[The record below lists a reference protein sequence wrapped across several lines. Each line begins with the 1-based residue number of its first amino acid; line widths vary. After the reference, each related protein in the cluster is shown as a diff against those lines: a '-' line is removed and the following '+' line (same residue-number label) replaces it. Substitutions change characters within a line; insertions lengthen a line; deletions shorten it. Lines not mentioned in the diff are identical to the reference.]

1 MRGLPDWGGPVAVG
15 GGTGSAAWSAYQV
28 DGIALVLPDGLT
40 VATEPD
46 GKPAF
51 HLSAFRPLVPMPG
64 RKSYGRL
71 DMILRLASHGATADG
86 KVRVVPAL
94 RGWLSLSSNALA
106 LPPQLTA
113 ALPLDCSGLGVARL
127 MLPLE
132 AEGVAI
138 MESALASGAA
148 SLLAAVDVEVAG
160 VAARLP
166 IKATIDI
173 ARLRTALANGAMT
186 PAMLGDALIEDP
198 SKVGVSLAGA
208 AADMSAQAV
217 ARAVADHIRARLCA
231 GPLGPRPQGGL
242 ALVLAET
249 GMATGTATL
258 DLGEVVMATRAQTI
272 VLDPFA
278 VARDLA
284 AAAGGLAALTTRST
298 SATLQSGQHDI
309 VVDASVARP
318 CVGPFALGATLLFS
332 PRPPA
337 RPHEVR
343 EDFEFPADGR
353 SVVRRVKLAVNE
365 PVSWTCTGFAF
376 WPTADGRGA
385 KRLEGAAQ
393 AGNGLQVLLRP
404 GDFPLQFVDVE
415 AAAAVLSLANLEV
428 GFGSARVTL
437 TVAVPRATLAV
448 PITTTDATLGATLV
462 SRDGATRVTLPARAP
477 ADWRIELSDIPG
489 YGTRTM
495 EIAVTL
501 PAGTP
506 LRAIEVLAEDAAS
519 DAEIETYAFNAATPA
534 RTHHWFCR
542 DPFRPGLRWRWRG
555 QAAFSPPVT
564 AARLDLVAEGVAA

>member
-15 GGTGSAAWSAYQV
+15 SGTGSPVWPAYQV

-40 VATEPD
+40 VATDTD

-51 HLSAFRPLVPMPG
+51 HLSAFRPLVPTPG
-64 RKSYGRL
+64 RRSYGRL
-71 DMILRLASHGATADG
+71 DMTLRLVSHGATADG

-106 LPPQLTA
+106 LPPQLTT

-138 MESALASGAA
+138 MEGALAGGAA
-148 SLLAAVDVEVAG
+148 SLLAAVDFEAAG

-166 IKATIDI
+166 IKATVDI
-173 ARLRTALANGAMT
+173 ARLRGALAKAGMT
-186 PAMLGDALIEDP
+186 PAMLFDALIEDP
-198 SKVGVSLAGA
+198 AKVGVGLVGV
-208 AADMSAQAV
+208 AADKPPQAV
-217 ARAVADHIRARLCA
+217 AEAVADHIRARLCA
-231 GPLGPRPQGGL
+231 GPLAPRSQGGL

-249 GMATGTATL
+249 GIATGTATL
-258 DLGEVVMATRAQTI
+258 DLGEEVMATRAQTI

-278 VARDLA
+278 IARDLA
-284 AAAGGLAALTTRST
+284 AAAGGLAGLTTRST
-298 SATLQSGQHDI
+298 SNTLQSGQHDI
-309 VVDASVARP
+309 IVDASVGRP
-318 CVGPFALGATLLFS
+318 CVGPLTLGATVLFA
-332 PRPPA
+332 PRPPT

-343 EDFEFPADGR
+343 EDFELPADGG
-353 SVVRRVKLAVNE
+353 SVVRRVHLTPSE

-385 KRLEGAAQ
+385 KRLDGVAQ

-415 AAAAVLSLANLEV
+415 AAAALLSLANLEV
-428 GFGSARVTL
+428 GLGAARATL
-437 TVAVPRATLAV
+437 TVAAPRATLAV

-462 SRDGATRVTLPARAP
+462 SRDGARVALPARAA

-489 YGTRTM
+489 YGAREI

-555 QAAFSPPVT
+555 QAAFSPPVN

>member
-1 MRGLPDWGGPVAVG
+1 MRGLPDWGGAVADG
-15 GGTGSAAWSAYQV
+15 GDVAAWSAYQV
-28 DGIALVLPDGLT
+28 EGIALVMPDALT
-40 VATEPD
+40 VATGPD

-51 HLSAFRPLVPMPG
+51 HLSAFRPLVPTPG
-64 RKSYGRL
+64 RRGYGRL
-71 DMILRLASHGATADG
+71 DMDLRLVSRAATADG

-106 LPPQLTA
+106 LPPQLST
-113 ALPLDCSGLGVARL
+113 ALPLGCSGLGVARL

-148 SLLAAVDVEVAG
+148 SLLAAVDIEVAG

-166 IKATIDI
+166 AKATVDI
-173 ARLRTALANGAMT
+173 ARLRDALANAMT
-186 PAMLGDALIEDP
+186 PSMLLDALLHDP
-198 SKVGVSLAGA
+198 ARVGVSLAGVP
-208 AADMSAQAV
+208 ADKPAQAV
-217 ARAVADHIRARLCA
+217 AEAVADHIRARLCD
-231 GPLGPRPQGGL
+231 GPMRPRPEGGL
-242 ALVLAET
+242 ALVLA
-249 GMATGTATL
+249 ATGIASGIARL
-258 DLGEVVMATRAQTI
+258 DLGEAVMATRASTI

-284 AAAGGLAALTTRST
+284 SAVGGLAALTTRST
-298 SATLQSGQHDI
+298 SGSLQSGQHDI
-309 VVDASVARP
+309 VVDASVGRP
-318 CVGPFALGATLLFS
+318 CIGPLAVGATVLFS

-343 EDFEFPADGR
+343 EDFEFPSDGS

-385 KRLEGAAQ
+385 KRLDGAPQ
-393 AGNGLQVLLRP
+393 MGNGLQVLLRP

-415 AAAAVLSLANLEV
+415 AGAALLGLASLEV
-428 GFGSARVTL
+428 GFGPVRARL
-437 TVAVPRATLAV
+437 TAEAPRATLAV
-448 PITTTDATLGATLV
+448 PVTTTDATLGATLV
-462 SRDGATRVTLPARAP
+462 SRDGAARVALPARPA
-477 ADWRIELSDIPG
+477 ADWRIELSDVPG
-489 YGTRTM
+489 YGTRTV

-501 PAGTP
+501 PTGTP
-506 LRAIEVLAEDAAS
+506 LRAVEVLAEDAAS
-519 DAEIETYAFNAATPA
+519 DEEIQTYAFNAATPV

-555 QAAFSPPVT
+555 QAAFSPPVGG
-564 AARLDLVAEGVAA
+564 ARLELVAEGVAA

>member
-1 MRGLPDWGGPVAVG
+1 MRGLPDWGGSVAIGKV
-15 GGTGSAAWSAYQV
+15 AAWSAYQV
-28 DGIALVLPDGLT
+28 DGIALTLPDALT
-40 VATEPD
+40 VATDID

-51 HLSAFRPLVPMPG
+51 HLSAFRPLVPTPG
-64 RKSYGRL
+64 RRSYGRL
-71 DMILRLASHGATADG
+71 DMDLRLVSHAATADG

-106 LPPQLTA
+106 LPPQLTT

-132 AEGVAI
+132 AEGVSI

-148 SLLAAVDVEVAG
+148 ALLAAVDIEIAG

-166 IKATIDI
+166 LEATVDI
-173 ARLRTALANGAMT
+173 ARLRNALADGAMT
-186 PAMLGDALIEDP
+186 PALLFDALLHDP
-198 SKVGVSLAGA
+198 GKVGVRLAGVP
-208 AADMSAQAV
+208 ADKPARAV
-217 ARAVADHIRARLCA
+217 AEAVADHIRARLCD
-231 GPLGPRPQGGL
+231 GPLRPRPEGGL

-249 GMATGTATL
+249 GIAAGTATL
-258 DLGEVVMATRAQTI
+258 DLGEAVMATRAVTI

-298 SATLQSGQHDI
+298 SNSLQSGQHDI
-309 VVDASVARP
+309 IVDTSVGRP
-318 CVGPFALGATLLFS
+318 CVGPLALGATVLFA

-343 EDFEFPADGR
+343 EDFELPAHGG
-353 SVVRRVKLAVNE
+353 SVVRRVRLSPGE

-385 KRLEGAAQ
+385 RRLDGAAQ
-393 AGNGLQVLLRP
+393 AGSGLQILLRP
-404 GDFPLQFVDVE
+404 SDFPLRFVDVE
-415 AAAAVLSLANLEV
+415 AGAALLGLASLEV
-428 GFGSARVTL
+428 GLGSARATL
-437 TVAVPRATLAV
+437 TVAAPRATLAV
-448 PITTTDATLGATLV
+448 PITTTDTSLGATLV
-462 SRDGATRVTLPARAP
+462 SRDGAARVTLPARSP
-477 ADWRIELSDIPG
+477 ADWRIELSDVPG

-519 DAEIETYAFNAATPA
+519 DAEIETYAFNAATPS

-555 QAAFSPPVT
+555 QAAFSPPVN

>member
-1 MRGLPDWGGPVAVG
+1 MRGLPDWGGPAAVG
-15 GGTGSAAWSAYQV
+15 SGSNSAAWSAYQA
-28 DGIALVLPDGLT
+28 DGIALVLPDALT
-40 VATEPD
+40 VATDTD

-51 HLSAFRPLVPMPG
+51 HLSAFRPLVPTPG
-64 RKSYGRL
+64 RRSYGRL
-71 DMILRLASHGATADG
+71 DMSLRLVSHATTADG

-106 LPPQLTA
+106 LPPQLTT

-138 MESALASGAA
+138 MESALAGGAA
-148 SLLAAVDVEVAG
+148 SLLAAVDFEVAG

-166 IKATIDI
+166 IKATVDI
-173 ARLRTALANGAMT
+173 ARLRSALANSGMT
-186 PAMLGDALIEDP
+186 PAMLFDALIADP
-198 SKVGVSLAGA
+198 AKVGVSLSGV
-208 AADMSAQAV
+208 AADKPTQAV
-217 ARAVADHIRARLCA
+217 AEAAADHIRARLCA

-249 GMATGTATL
+249 GIAAGTATL
-258 DLGEVVMATRAQTI
+258 DLGEVVMATRAQSI

-278 VARDLA
+278 MARDLA
-284 AAAGGLAALTTRST
+284 GAVGGLAALTTRST
-298 SATLQSGQHDI
+298 SNTLQSGQHDI
-309 VVDASVARP
+309 LVDTSVGRP
-318 CVGPFALGATLLFS
+318 CVGPLTLGATVLFA

-343 EDFEFPADGR
+343 EDFELPADGR
-353 SVVRRVKLAVNE
+353 SVVRRVHLGPNE

-385 KRLEGAAQ
+385 RRLDGVAQ

-415 AAAAVLSLANLEV
+415 AGAALLSLANLEV
-428 GFGSARVTL
+428 GFGPARATL
-437 TVAVPRATLAV
+437 TVAAPRATLAV
-448 PITTTDATLGATLV
+448 PMATTDATLGATLV
-462 SRDGATRVTLPARAP
+462 SRDGARVTLPARPP

-489 YGTRTM
+489 YGTREM

-519 DAEIETYAFNAATPA
+519 DAEIETYAFNSATPA
-534 RTHHWFCR
+534 RTHHWFCH

-555 QAAFSPPVT
+555 QAAFSPPVN

>member
-1 MRGLPDWGGPVAVG
+1 MRGLPDWGGAVADG
-15 GGTGSAAWSAYQV
+15 GDVAAWSAYQV
-28 DGIALVLPDGLT
+28 EGIALVMPDALT
-40 VATEPD
+40 VATGPD

-51 HLSAFRPLVPMPG
+51 HLSAFRPLVPTPG
-64 RKSYGRL
+64 RRGYGRL
-71 DMILRLASHGATADG
+71 DMDLRLVSRAATADG

-106 LPPQLTA
+106 LPPQLST
-113 ALPLDCSGLGVARL
+113 ALPLGCSGLGVARL

-148 SLLAAVDVEVAG
+148 SLLAAVDIEVAG

-166 IKATIDI
+166 AKATVDI
-173 ARLRTALANGAMT
+173 ARLRDALANAMT
-186 PAMLGDALIEDP
+186 PSMLLDALLHDP
-198 SKVGVSLAGA
+198 ARVGVSLAGVP
-208 AADMSAQAV
+208 ADKPAQAV
-217 ARAVADHIRARLCA
+217 AEAVADHIRARLCD
-231 GPLGPRPQGGL
+231 GPMRPRPEGGL
-242 ALVLAET
+242 ALVLA
-249 GMATGTATL
+249 ATGIASGIARL
-258 DLGEVVMATRAQTI
+258 DLGEAVMATRASTI

-284 AAAGGLAALTTRST
+284 SAVGGLAALTTRST
-298 SATLQSGQHDI
+298 SGSLQSGQHDI
-309 VVDASVARP
+309 VVDASVGRP
-318 CVGPFALGATLLFS
+318 CIGPLAVGATVLFA

-343 EDFEFPADGR
+343 EDFEFPSDGS

-385 KRLEGAAQ
+385 KRLDGAPQ
-393 AGNGLQVLLRP
+393 MGNGLQVLLRP

-415 AAAAVLSLANLEV
+415 AGAALLGLASLEV
-428 GFGSARVTL
+428 GFGPVRARL
-437 TVAVPRATLAV
+437 TAEAPRATLAV
-448 PITTTDATLGATLV
+448 PVTTTDATLGATLV
-462 SRDGATRVTLPARAP
+462 SRDGAARVALPARPA
-477 ADWRIELSDIPG
+477 ADWRIELSDVPG
-489 YGTRTM
+489 YGTRTV

-501 PAGTP
+501 PTGTP
-506 LRAIEVLAEDAAS
+506 LRAVEVLAEDAAS
-519 DAEIETYAFNAATPA
+519 DEEIQTYAFNAATPV

-555 QAAFSPPVT
+555 QAAFSPPVGG
-564 AARLDLVAEGVAA
+564 ARLELVAEGVAA

>member
-1 MRGLPDWGGPVAVG
+1 MRGLPDWGGAVADG
-15 GGTGSAAWSAYQV
+15 GDVAAWSAYQV
-28 DGIALVLPDGLT
+28 EGIALVMPDALT
-40 VATEPD
+40 VATGPD

-51 HLSAFRPLVPMPG
+51 HLSAFRPLVPTPG
-64 RKSYGRL
+64 RRGYGRL
-71 DMILRLASHGATADG
+71 DMDLRLVSRAATADG

-106 LPPQLTA
+106 LPPQLST
-113 ALPLDCSGLGVARL
+113 ALPLGCSGLGVARL

-148 SLLAAVDVEVAG
+148 SLLAAVDIEVAG

-166 IKATIDI
+166 AKATVDI
-173 ARLRTALANGAMT
+173 ARLRDALANAMT
-186 PAMLGDALIEDP
+186 PSMLLDALLHDP
-198 SKVGVSLAGA
+198 ARVGVSLAGVP
-208 AADMSAQAV
+208 ADKPAQAV
-217 ARAVADHIRARLCA
+217 AEAVADHIRARLCD
-231 GPLGPRPQGGL
+231 GPMRPRPEGGL
-242 ALVLAET
+242 ALVLA
-249 GMATGTATL
+249 ATGIASGIARL
-258 DLGEVVMATRAQTI
+258 DLGEAVMATRGSTI

-284 AAAGGLAALTTRST
+284 SAVGGLAALTTRST
-298 SATLQSGQHDI
+298 SSSLQSGQHDI
-309 VVDASVARP
+309 VVDASVGRP
-318 CVGPFALGATLLFS
+318 CIGPLAVGATVLFS

-343 EDFEFPADGR
+343 EDFEFPSDGS

-385 KRLEGAAQ
+385 KRLDGAPQ
-393 AGNGLQVLLRP
+393 MGNGLQVLLRP

-415 AAAAVLSLANLEV
+415 SGAALLGLGSLEV
-428 GFGSARVTL
+428 VFGPVRARL
-437 TVAVPRATLAV
+437 TAEAPRATLAV
-448 PITTTDATLGATLV
+448 PVTTTDATLGATLV
-462 SRDGATRVTLPARAP
+462 SRDGAARVALPARPA
-477 ADWRIELSDIPG
+477 ADWRIELSDVPG
-489 YGTRTM
+489 YGTRTV

-501 PAGTP
+501 PTGTP
-506 LRAIEVLAEDAAS
+506 LRAVEVLAEDAAS
-519 DAEIETYAFNAATPA
+519 DEEIQTYAFNAATPV

-555 QAAFSPPVT
+555 QAAFSPPVGG
-564 AARLDLVAEGVAA
+564 ARLELVAEGVAA